1 LASIVSSVLNS
12 AVASSLLFS
21 THGSSGSFKRNR
33 NKRNRDKGSYTIK
46 LKGLSDR
53 ITWFNDLPERKAGS
67 EDIEDFIGG
76 WNGGFPDGV
85 NPNAALEFT
94 DKNGE
99 SDVAVFEMFRPV
111 YNPKRDTLKFRAKI
125 NDGQVLDGGL
135 ESHSVRA
142 DGKFTKQFSDSSLF
156 IDNWVLKDTR
166 LTINNNLQ
174 GDILL
179 HPITFDKDGKT
190 VGNYLVEILE
200 GIGAGVAEAAGEV
213 AVVVATGDAAM
224 GPAALI
230 GTAADL
236 VLEGAGVAVG
246 TAGAIGTAAAAI
258 VALGIGF
265 ATVDAIQTKYHT
277 VVDTSL
283 APTVIGAGQNF
294 TIQDSESRWGFHN
307 GVADIAFLVTTQPKT
322 DPVTGITSGGI
333 IGSVFY
339 DNPAVGSTYAKIV
352 SGGNPV
358 PEELN
363 DIDRIVLDS
372 GVSRTIDF
380 PGGYMTTTYDNSSG
394 FLTSGT
400 KDWTLDI
407 FAN

>member
-1 LASIVSSVLNS
+1 M
-12 AVASSLLFS
+12 ASSLLFS

-33 NKRNRDKGSYTIK
+33 KKGSYTIK
-46 LKGLSDR
+46 LEGLSDR
-53 ITWFNDLPERKAGS
+53 ITWFTDFPARQAGS

-99 SDVAVFEMFRPV
+99 SDVVVFEMFRPV

-156 IDNWVLKDTR
+156 IDNWVLKDTK

-174 GDILL
+174 EDILL

-190 VGNYLVEILE
+190 VANYIWDAIG
-200 GIGAGVAEAAGEV
+200 GIGGATALGAAYEYFGEGAAFNQGIDAVGAAIMEAAQ
-213 AVVVATGDAAM
+213 AVGL
-224 GPAALI
+224 GW
-230 GTAADL
+230 GAAD
-236 VLEGAGVAVG
+236 AIAVG
-246 TAGAIGTAAAAI
+246 GIFLAAAAAGVTI
-258 VALGIGF
+258 A
-265 ATVDAIQTKYHT
+265 DAIQTKYHT
-277 VVDTSL
+277 VVDPSL
-283 APTVIGAGQNF
+283 TPTVIGAGQNF

-307 GVADIAFLVTTQPKT
+307 GVADIAFLVTTKPKT

-358 PEELN
+358 PEQLN

-372 GVSRTIDF
+372 GKSRTIDF
-380 PGGYMTTTYDNSSG
+380 PGGHMTTTYVESSG

>member
-1 LASIVSSVLNS
+1 MASIVSSVLNS

-33 NKRNRDKGSYTIK
+33 DKGSYTIK
-46 LKGLSDR
+46 LDGLSDR

-156 IDNWVLKDTR
+156 IDNWVLKDTK

-174 GDILL
+174 EDILL

-190 VGNYLVEILE
+190 VANYIWDAIG
-200 GIGAGVAEAAGEV
+200 GIGGATALGAAYEYFGEGAAFNQGIDAVGAAIMEAAQ
-213 AVVVATGDAAM
+213 AVGL
-224 GPAALI
+224 GW
-230 GTAADL
+230 GAAD
-236 VLEGAGVAVG
+236 AIAVG
-246 TAGAIGTAAAAI
+246 GIFLAAAAAGVTI
-258 VALGIGF
+258 A
-265 ATVDAIQTKYHT
+265 DAIQTKYHT
-277 VVDTSL
+277 VVDPSL
-283 APTVIGAGQNF
+283 TPTVIGAGQNF

-358 PEELN
+358 PEQLN

-372 GVSRTIDF
+372 GESRTIDF
-380 PGGYMTTTYDNSSG
+380 PGGHMTTTYVESSG